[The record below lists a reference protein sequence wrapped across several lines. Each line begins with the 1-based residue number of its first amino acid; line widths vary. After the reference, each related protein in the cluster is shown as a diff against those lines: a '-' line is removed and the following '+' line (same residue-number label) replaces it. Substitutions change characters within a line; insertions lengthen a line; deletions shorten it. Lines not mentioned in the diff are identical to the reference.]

1 MIFLRINCPN
11 VIGLVWR
18 RRQCQTASGAT
29 AARPHGVLIVAAPPR
44 HSTPPSTALIEGKG
58 VNRFQARSVAL
69 LVYKCVSMEQHLV
82 PSSAGGLRGST
93 SSTFRL
99 ITDMAVNCRRPSLSR
114 RCSSRLEQSATA
126 CHVCTITV
134 PRSRLKTSLGM
145 LLLLTAAIMTVLL
158 CLRICEF
165 AHYLLV
171 LLAYLQVIRLNDL
184 LKV

>member
-93 SSTFRL
+93 SSTLRL
-99 ITDMAVNCRRPSLSR
+99 ITVHGCQLSATEPFPSLQLAFGTVCHSM
-114 RCSSRLEQSATA
+114 SRLHYHCPPQSLEDITWDAATLD
-126 CHVCTITV
+126 CSHHDCTVV
-134 PRSRLKTSLGM
+134 PEN
-145 LLLLTAAIMTVLL
+145 
-158 CLRICEF
+158 LRICTLF
-165 AHYLLV
+165 VCATCLLTS
-171 LLAYLQVIRLNDL
+171 YQT
-184 LKV
+184 